1 MEHGLDFVQRYV
13 KFFRNLLR
21 RHSGFQI
28 KKYRLDWHAGAFKH
42 PCAAD
47 SPRNAFHRRALG
59 PIEFSQFNPCWNPQ
73 SGIPAKRHGAEV
85 RYRVSAGTEMS
96 NFGDGLSIGYLY
108 VQAIQF
114 PFPLIGYGFSH
125 LHHQVNSQSAYW
137 PLR

>member
-1 MEHGLDFVQRYV
+1 MRVPL
-13 KFFRNLLR
+13 NT
-21 RHSGFQI
+21 
-28 KKYRLDWHAGAFKH
+28 HAPLTLPGTLSTAGH
-42 PCAAD
+42 WD
-47 SPRNAFHRRALG
+47 
-59 PIEFSQFNPCWNPQ
+59 Q
-73 SGIPAKRHGAEV
+73 SSLASLTLAGTLKAGIPAKRHGAEV